1 MSARIDY
8 PLFNDLL
15 PGVQEAL
22 VAAGAAL
29 KQAGL
34 DPVLGELV
42 KLRASQ
48 LNGCSFCLQ
57 YHLNLARRVGVS
69 QAKLDLL
76 AAWHDATCFSDA
88 ERAALAWAEWLTRLP
103 QPAQP
108 DEVYRAL
115 ARHFDASA
123 IAALSVAIATINA
136 WNRLG
141 VGLGF
146 VPPAPQ

>member
-34 DPVLGELV
+34 DPALGELV

-115 ARHFDASA
+115 ARHFDARA

-146 VPPAPQ
+146 VPPR

>member
-34 DPVLGELV
+34 DPALGELV

-115 ARHFDASA
+115 ARHFDARA

>member
-34 DPVLGELV
+34 DPALGELV

>member
-34 DPVLGELV
+34 DPALGELV

-115 ARHFDASA
+115 ARHFDARA

-146 VPPAPQ
+146 VPLAPQ